1 MTPCPTTG
9 PVEGCCLLAVPNTSS
24 WQVVCSGSV
33 GAPTV
38 IPTLSEWGLVALA
51 LALAFVALR
60 RVK

>member
-38 IPTLSEWGLVALA
+38 IPTLSEWGQLALS
-51 LALAFVALR
+51 LALAFVAIR

>member
-9 PVEGCCLLAVPNTSS
+9 PVEGCCLLAIPNTSS

-33 GAPTV
+33 GVLTV